1 MNIRLS
7 KSALYNTTRMM
18 VGTAKATHTASVL
31 IYTHNHKR
39 ERPMARM
46 TCNYWLSSTE
56 CETLA
61 TYLND
66 IESGL
71 MRLGKARY
79 ALSSSEKG
87 SLFNM
92 EQSCTEIGRAHV

>member
-1 MNIRLS
+1 
-7 KSALYNTTRMM
+7 
-18 VGTAKATHTASVL
+18 
-31 IYTHNHKR
+31 
-39 ERPMARM
+39 MARM

-61 TYLND
+61 AYLND

-71 MRLGKARY
+71 TRLGKARY
-79 ALSSSEKG
+79 ALSSSEKE

-92 EQSCTEIGRAHV
+92 EQSCTGIRQLLQILQDTPAQEATLVA